1 MMDLYKII
9 YPLCNNML
17 DIFLTIVI
25 GILAGLSG
33 GALGQSGAEIM
44 LPGLLILN
52 IVPDFKTAA
61 GTVLLAI
68 LPPISL
74 LAVLEYY
81 KRGQVK
87 ICISFVLFI
96 TYFFTAFIGAY
107 MTKNISN
114 NILEYITGFYF
125 LIISMFFFW
134 NAYTGTYGE
143 SLNGKKTV
151 THLAN
156 GFRNLI
162 K

>member
-1 MMDLYKII
+1 MIS
-9 YPLCNNML
+9 
-17 DIFLTIVI
+17 DILLTICL
-25 GILAGLSG
+25 GIVAGLSG
-33 GALGQSGAEIM
+33 GALGQSGAEVM

-68 LPPISL
+68 IPPISL

-87 ICISFVLFI
+87 VWISVILFI
-96 TYFFTAFIGAY
+96 TYFFMAFIGAY
-107 MTKNISN
+107 LTKNLSN
-114 NILEYITGFYF
+114 KVLEYVTAVYF
-125 LIISMFFFW
+125 LLISIFFFW

-143 SLNGKKTV
+143 AKDGKTKSI

-156 GFRNLI
+156 GFKNLLH

>member
-1 MMDLYKII
+1 MIT
-9 YPLCNNML
+9 
-17 DIFLTIVI
+17 DILLTILL
-25 GILAGLSG
+25 GSLAGLSG
-33 GALGQSGAEIM
+33 GALGQSGAEVM

-68 LPPISL
+68 IPPISL

-87 ICISFVLFI
+87 VWTSVILFV
-96 TYFFTAFIGAY
+96 TYFFVAFIGAY
-107 MTKNISN
+107 ITKNISN
-114 NILEYITGFYF
+114 KVLEYLTACYF
-125 LIISMFFFW
+125 LIISLFFFW

-143 SLNGKKTV
+143 STNGKKSI

-156 GFRNLI
+156 GFKNLFH
-162 K
+162 KL